1 MINELYILN
10 GSISPFF
17 DPLINTYTIKVD
29 SGVTALSLDYK
40 IDDASS
46 IKIINNQNFE
56 TGENEV
62 YLDVEN
68 LNNTVRYTLLVQKEE
83 EVITTF
89 NEEVG
94 VPLEVVPNSV
104 LVPDYTIAFIL
115 FICLFMIVNL
125 FKILFLRKKKR
136 G

>member
-17 DPLINTYTIKVD
+17 DPLISTYTIKVD
-29 SGVTALSLDYK
+29 SGVTALSLEYN
-40 IDDASS
+40 IDDESS

-56 TGENEV
+56 IGENEV
-62 YLDVEN
+62 YLDVET
-68 LNNTVRYTLLVQKEE
+68 LGEVARYTLLVQKE

-94 VPLEVVPNSV
+94 VPLEITPNTV
-104 LVPDYTIAFIL
+104 LVPDYTIALVL
-115 FICLFMIVNL
+115 FACLFMIGTL
-125 FKILFLRKKKR
+125 FKILFLKKKKR